1 MFKCI
6 FLKMTK
12 ILSRNGLLSRTLI
25 RPYFDKEFSVK
36 EFVKGAKECL
46 ISTFI
51 LDPLQAPSKNEK
63 SLVDVLVIQLMVFQ
77 FEEHFI

>member
-1 MFKCI
+1 
-6 FLKMTK
+6 MTK

-46 ISTFI
+46 FSTFI
-51 LDPLQAPSKNEK
+51 LDPLQALLEK
-63 SLVDVLVIQLMVFQ
+63 RKKFG
-77 FEEHFI
+77 

>member
-1 MFKCI
+1 
-6 FLKMTK
+6 MTK

-46 ISTFI
+46 FSTFI
-51 LDPLQAPSKNEK
+51 LDPLQAPLEK
-63 SLVDVLVIQLMVFQ
+63 RKKFG
-77 FEEHFI
+77 